1 MLADIDSGI
10 LQTLYRAR
18 GDGLTAIFLF
28 MSAIGETEVMLL
40 VTALVA
46 ALLFFW
52 LEQRLVGIGLLTTM
66 IVSTVITFALKHVV
80 ARARPD
86 LLYQAYVET
95 GFSFP
100 SGHASAAAA
109 FGGFFAYI
117 AWKKMSPGPRRAAVV
132 ALAAIYVFVMA
143 FGRIYLGVHY
153 FSDVMAGLAIGVCAA
168 FAGAIVFDTFMNRA
182 ASRGAPS
189 AQ

>member
-1 MLADIDSGI
+1 MLAAIDSGI
-10 LQTLYRAR
+10 LQTLYGTR

-28 MSAIGETEVMLL
+28 LSAIGETEVMLL
-40 VTALVA
+40 VTALVG

-52 LEQRLVGIGLLTTM
+52 LKQRLVGIGLLTTM
-66 IVSTVITFALKHVV
+66 IISTAITYVLKHLV
-80 ARARPD
+80 ARTRPD

-100 SGHASAAAA
+100 SGHSSAAAA

-117 AWKKMSPGPRRAAVV
+117 AWKKMSPGPRRIAVV
-132 ALAAIYVFVMA
+132 ALAAVYVFLMA
-143 FGRIYLGVHY
+143 VGRMYLGVHY
-153 FSDVMAGLAIGVCAA
+153 FSDVMAGLAIGVFAA
-168 FAGAIVFDTFMNRA
+168 FVGTIVFDKLTNRA